1 MKLISY
7 FQVNKT
13 HRILQKQG
21 QNTKSFDLKEASSEL
36 SEANLDANL
45 NESVESNYI
54 SDPEDLNHLPQPY
67 VHYPDNLNLRN
78 LYYFMAV
85 PTLCYEINFPRAK
98 RIRKRFLIRR
108 ITEIVISKLKPF
120 IILK

>member
-13 HRILQKQG
+13 HRILQQG
-21 QNTKSFDLKEASSEL
+21 QKTKSSDSKEVSSEL
-36 SEANLDANL
+36 VDAKSNVDPNL
-45 NESVESNYI
+45 NESLETNYI
-54 SDPEDLNHLPQPY
+54 SDPEDLNHSPQPF
-67 VHYPDNLNLRN
+67 VHYPDNLNLKDI
-78 LYYFMAV
+78 YYFMAV

-108 ITEIVISKLKPF
+108 ITEIVSS
-120 IILK
+120 